1 MSRMMEK
8 FCEKRSN
15 NFLTFGFA
23 IDQSRPWARSR
34 MRGCGRVVG
43 EQRESVEVGGAVEAF
58 TTSHCSRPAQPTPLS
73 ALLDRPGLQ
82 LLYCL
87 IRAGRL
93 RWEKGGLWGRLHEHP
108 PRSTITHWLEPPNQR
123 ACPLLKLFLHTRLIC
138 H

>member
-23 IDQSRPWARSR
+23 IDQRVEHRQDDECEVEA
-34 MRGCGRVVG
+34 GGR
-43 EQRESVEVGGAVEAF
+43 QRESVEVGGAVEAF